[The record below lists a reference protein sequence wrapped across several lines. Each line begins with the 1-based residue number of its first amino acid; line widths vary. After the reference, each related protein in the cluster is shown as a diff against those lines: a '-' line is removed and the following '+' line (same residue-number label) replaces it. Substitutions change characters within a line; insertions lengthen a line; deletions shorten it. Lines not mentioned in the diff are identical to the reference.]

1 MIDLANEEALQR
13 YLREKA
19 FVSDAEPWSWHY
31 CGGGVSCTVVL
42 VHSGERLII
51 VKQALEKLKVKEEW
65 LCDPNRMYI
74 EYRSNEIYHE
84 LVPACAPA
92 VFFYDPENYIYA
104 RDAVPEEWWMW
115 KAELLR
121 GVLNYPAAEQAIRT
135 LLTVHNECAKMP
147 EVAAEFAD
155 KGIFYNL
162 RVSPYIE
169 FVTGR
174 HPQLHEAAEEV
185 IRLVMDNSVTLVHGD
200 FSPKNIMTDG
210 HTIQVLDYEVAHY
223 GHPAFDLAFFS
234 THFILKSVKNRALA
248 PAYLTM
254 LRNMLRIYFDGVAC
268 MDSAQLERD
277 YLRVLPFIVLARVDG
292 KSPAEYITEEAD
304 KDTLREIGFRL
315 VEARLERFEDM
326 IRGIFDKL
334 GGI

>member
-1 MIDLANEEALQR
+1 MIDLANEAVLQR

-19 FVSDAEPWSWHY
+19 FVSDAEPWSCHY

-42 VHSGERLII
+42 VHSGEKLII
-51 VKQALEKLKVKEEW
+51 LKQALEKLKVKEEW

-74 EYRSNEIYHE
+74 EYRSNEIYHA
-84 LVPACAPA
+84 LMPDSSPA
-92 VFFYDPENYIYA
+92 VFFYDPDNYIYA

-121 GVLNYPAAEQAIRT
+121 GVLNYSAADQAIRT
-135 LLTVHNECAKMP
+135 LCTVHNACAKMP

-169 FVTGR
+169 FVTAR
-174 HPQLHEAAEEV
+174 YPQLRAAADEV
-185 IRLVMDNSVTLVHGD
+185 IRLVMDSAVTLVHGD

-254 LRNMLRIYFDGVAC
+254 LRNMLRVYFETVDC
-268 MDSAQLERD
+268 MDASRLERD
-277 YLRVLPFIVLARVDG
+277 YLQVLPFIVLARVDG
-292 KSPAEYITEEAD
+292 KSPAEYITEDAD
-304 KDTLREIGFRL
+304 KDMLRQIGFWL
-315 VEARLERFEDM
+315 VDARLDRYPDM
-326 IRGIFDKL
+326 IRGIFDRL
-334 GGI
+334 GGL